1 MSAGGN
7 SNPPAEFAGVWV
19 EQNPASG
26 PAMRLK
32 FTPQGSQLA
41 VYLSYSETF
50 GDQVFGFATIHN
62 DKASFTVREG
72 CAERFRTPG
81 YSYDNPGESAWSF
94 RLEQTTDGPA
104 RGPRLLHTHE
114 TTWNVPC
121 GGHPIGTER
130 NVKVLE
136 RGMTVSAQDGD
147 SFQITSAW
155 PPIDTKLREAP
166 VEFLA

>member
-1 MSAGGN
+1 MRLFLLLGLFGAYSGSLVVATQDTNMSAGGN

-104 RGPRLLHTHE
+104 RGPS
-114 TTWNVPC
+114 
-121 GGHPIGTER
+121 GI
-130 NVKVLE
+130 
-136 RGMTVSAQDGD
+136 
-147 SFQITSAW
+147 
-155 PPIDTKLREAP
+155 
-166 VEFLA
+166 